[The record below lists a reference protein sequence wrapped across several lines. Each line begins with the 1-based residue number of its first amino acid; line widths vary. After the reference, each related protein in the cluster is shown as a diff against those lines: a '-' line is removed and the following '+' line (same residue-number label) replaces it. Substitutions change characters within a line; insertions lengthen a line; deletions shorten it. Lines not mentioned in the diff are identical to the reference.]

1 MRSGW
6 RRSTRLSSSASIT
19 PLLSRASRSS
29 RAPLSLVVRW
39 PLSSTRT
46 EPLHEGVQVDRLSPM
61 ADGSLGSGSW
71 RNTLNFQENTIRY
84 LRFQACLMNKPGL
97 WEASPGKVG
106 NVDPNT
112 LPISEGLKL
121 KLEKWAD
128 MYDATLN
135 YDDQVKSGFINP
147 EDEARFKM
155 EGEAIGKKLK
165 DELGSGYTI
174 IVKV

>member
-71 RNTLNFQENTIRY
+71 RNQLNFQENTIRY

-97 WEASPGKVG
+97 
-106 NVDPNT
+106 
-112 LPISEGLKL
+112 GLRNDNHYV
-121 KLEKWAD
+121 A
-128 MYDATLN
+128 
-135 YDDQVKSGFINP
+135 
-147 EDEARFKM
+147 
-155 EGEAIGKKLK
+155 
-165 DELGSGYTI
+165 
-174 IVKV
+174 